1 MFDQFS
7 KPALAAVLAAQQEA
21 RQRGHAELGALD
33 LLRAVVRWGAVGK
46 AMREL
51 GVDPDASI
59 EDGEGVAGRV
69 DVRGPIPYTAPARAV
84 LHRATELRVRFDLP
98 QVTLGVLMAALLDD
112 EGTIGAA
119 LRAGLADVEQA
130 RSLLA
135 GLPDPPDDGLKVAGH
150 RVRLGRQAP
159 STRHRC
165 GLAPPPA
172 FRVRKLV

>member
-1 MFDQFS
+1 MFDTFS

-21 RQRGHAELGALD
+21 RQRGGAKLGASD
-33 LLRAVVRWGAVGK
+33 LLRAAARWGTVAN
-46 AMREL
+46 AMRTL
-51 GVDPDASI
+51 GADPDASI
-59 EDGEGVAGRV
+59 EDDDGVAGRV

-112 EGTIGAA
+112 EGTLGAA
-119 LRAGLADVEQA
+119 LRASVTDVEQA

-150 RVRLGRQAP
+150 RVRLGRKA
-159 STRHRC
+159 SSRWRR
-165 GLAPPPA
+165 G
-172 FRVRKLV
+172 